1 MRWALVLALTA
12 AYPLIVYFSLGRI
25 EPRYLA
31 LLLLVLGGLRW
42 LAGGAQQAM
51 QARWLALAALVLAGS
66 TALLNMSLPL
76 KLYPVLVNFALLA
89 VFGLSLVRGPTIA
102 ERIARLQ
109 EPDLDPRGVAYTRR
123 VTQVWCGF
131 FVLNGSLALGTAL
144 WASEKTWAL
153 YNGLIAYVLIGT
165 LMAGEWLVR
174 RHLRAR
180 WQKVAA

>member
-31 LLLLVLGGLRW
+31 LLLLVLGALRW
-42 LAGGAQQAM
+42 LAGGAQVL
-51 QARWLALAALVLAGS
+51 QARWVALAVVVLAGS

-76 KLYPVLVNFALLA
+76 KLYPVLVNFALLM
-89 VFGLSLVRGPTIA
+89 VFGLSLRRGPSVA

-123 VTQVWCGF
+123 VTQLWCGF
-131 FVLNGSLALGTAL
+131 FVLNGSLALATSF
-144 WASEKTWAL
+144 WASEAVWAL
-153 YNGLIAYVLIGT
+153 YNGLIAYVLIGM

-180 WQKVAA
+180 WGKVHP

>member
-12 AYPLIVYFSLGRI
+12 AYPLIVYLSLGHI

-31 LLLLVLGGLRW
+31 LLLLALGALRW
-42 LAGGAQQAM
+42 LAGGAQVV
-51 QARWLALAALVLAGS
+51 QARWVAAVALLLAGS
-66 TALLNMSLPL
+66 TALLNLSLPL

-89 VFGLSLVRGPTIA
+89 VFGLSLWRGPTVV

-109 EPDLDPRGVAYTRR
+109 EPDLDPRGVAYTHR

-131 FVLNGSLALGTAL
+131 FVLNGGLSLATAL
-144 WASEKTWAL
+144 WASEKVWAL
-153 YNGLIAYVLIGT
+153 YNGLIAYGLIGT

-174 RHLRAR
+174 RRLRAHWAR
-180 WQKVAA
+180 VGA